1 MAFSVSG
8 EGDLLLLQCLLLP
21 SREKMLGHHSIPLG
35 SKSRASQLIKVPLLT
50 LKAKTSPQ
58 VRAGPDDTSPLH
70 GEDSVLAL
78 TSTDMRQAG
87 CKAFP
92 VFCFPCSQEPML
104 TLTWPSGYHAYAAYA
119 GDYQF

>member
-1 MAFSVSG
+1 M
-8 EGDLLLLQCLLLP
+8 P
-21 SREKMLGHHSIPLG
+21 GHHAIPLG
-35 SKSRASQLIKVPLLT
+35 SKSHAFRLIKVLLLT
-50 LKAKTSPQ
+50 PRAKTSPQ
-58 VRAGPDDTSPLH
+58 VWAGPDDTSPLH

-104 TLTWPSGYHAYAAYA
+104 TLTWPSGYHAYVAYA
-119 GDYQF
+119 GDYQL